1 MVLVVGHCLRA
12 KNDLSEI
19 CRQRS
24 PGHAGDLK
32 SARGQKQAMF
42 LFFGQEFT
50 RVATSAGGWVH
61 SEVMFVQTNGQHSFQ
76 ISILVFESWIAS
88 IN

>member
-1 MVLVVGHCLRA
+1 MQTA
-12 KNDLSEI
+12 FT
-19 CRQRS
+19 RS
-24 PGHAGDLK
+24 DLK
-32 SARGQKQAMF
+32 SARGQTQAMF

-50 RVATSAGGWVH
+50 RVATSADEWVH
-61 SEVMFVQTNGQHSFQ
+61 SEVMFVQTNAQHSFQ